1 MPQWCIDPPAGGVG
15 IPLVHADLRAGACRR
30 WDSALDTPHADRLA
44 KARRRAHMPALD
56 RETVA
61 KLIAEAPPPLP
72 GEREGEGWTV
82 YRIVFADGA
91 AYVGI
96 TSGSVAHRLAEHLG
110 LDDAFDFHAP
120 PIQDRTP
127 VRGSAQVLRRAAAGI
142 RYRFRVLASGLDEWQ
157 ARGFENIAIRRL
169 KRPLNRTVNARRWR
183 DPLARDPCP
192 PGEGAVARFHRQ
204 HLLDGRG
211 P

>member
-1 MPQWCIDPPAGGVG
+1 M

-30 WDSALDTPHADRLA
+30 WAAALDTPHADRLA
-44 KARRRAHMPALD
+44 RARRRVAHMPALD

-61 KLIAEAPPPLP
+61 KLIAETPPPLP
-72 GEREGEGWTV
+72 DEREGEGWTV

-110 LDDAFDFHAP
+110 VDDAFDFHAP
-120 PIQDRTP
+120 AIQDRTP

-142 RYRFRVLASGLDEWQ
+142 AYRFRVLGSGLDEWQ
-157 ARGFENIAIRRL
+157 ARALEDAAIRRL
-169 KRPLNRTVNARRWR
+169 KRPLNRTANARRWR
-183 DPLARDPCP
+183 DPVTRDLAGDP
-192 PGEGAVARFHRQ
+192 ARGSR
-204 HLLDGRG
+204 RG
-211 P
+211 VSSFWCSQSSL